1 MANNVSEI
9 LKSVVGELK
18 EISKSETIVGDPITV
33 GDRTVIPIVKISVGF
48 GAGGGQGENSKAE
61 SGFGGGGGGGVKIE
75 PSAFIIMDKDGVSIL
90 PANKGKWDSIIDSI
104 PGFAKKFSDLTNKIK
119 SEKKSTDKKGTG
131 KKTTEKAEKTK
142 TDSDD

>member
-18 EISKSETIVGDPITV
+18 EISKSETIIGDPITV
-33 GDRTVIPIVKISVGF
+33 GDRTVIPIVRISVGF
-48 GAGGGQGENSKAE
+48 GAGGGQGENSKSE
-61 SGFGGGGGGGVKIE
+61 TGFGGGGGGGVKIE

-104 PGFAKKFSDLTNKIK
+104 PGFAQKISNLTSKMKSDDT
-119 SEKKSTDKKGTG
+119 SEEKTTDK
-131 KKTTEKAEKTK
+131 TE
-142 TDSDD
+142 DSDPPKED

>member
-1 MANNVSEI
+1 MANNVAEI

-33 GDRTVIPIVKISVGF
+33 GERTVIPIVRISVGF
-48 GAGGGQGENSKAE
+48 GAGGGQGENSKSE
-61 SGFGGGGGGGVKIE
+61 TGFGGGGGGGVKIE

-104 PGFAKKFSDLTNKIK
+104 PGFAKKISDLTSKIK
-119 SEKKSTDKKGTG
+119 SESKSDKNSS
-131 KKTTEKAEKTK
+131 KKTSEKAEEPETPKE
-142 TDSDD
+142 D

>member
-18 EISKSETIVGDPITV
+18 EISKSETIIGEPITV
-33 GDRTVIPIVKISVGF
+33 GDRTVIPIVRISVGF
-48 GAGGGQGENSKAE
+48 GAGGGQGESSKSE
-61 SGFGGGGGGGVKIE
+61 TGFGGGGGGGVKIE

-104 PGFAKKFSDLTNKIK
+104 PGFAKKISDLTSKIK
-119 SEKKSTDKKGTG
+119 SEDK
-131 KKTTEKAEKTK
+131 KAEKPAETSEE
-142 TDSDD
+142 TDSP

>member
-1 MANNVSEI
+1 MANNVAEI

-33 GDRTVIPIVKISVGF
+33 GDRTVIPIVRISVGF
-48 GAGGGQGENSKAE
+48 GAGGGQGENEKAGT
-61 SGFGGGGGGGVKIE
+61 GFGGGGGGGVKIE

-104 PGFAKKFSDLTNKIK
+104 PGFAKKISDLTSKIK
-119 SEKKSTDKKGTG
+119 SESKSE
-131 KKTTEKAEKTK
+131 EKSSEKPAEEAEESEASK
-142 TDSDD
+142 DD

>member
-1 MANNVSEI
+1 MANNVAEI

-33 GDRTVIPIVKISVGF
+33 GDRTVIPIVRISVGF
-48 GAGGGQGENSKAE
+48 GAGGGQGENDKAGT
-61 SGFGGGGGGGVKIE
+61 GFGGGGGGGVKIE

-104 PGFAKKFSDLTNKIK
+104 PGFAKKISDLTSKIK
-119 SEKKSTDKKGTG
+119 SESKSP
-131 KKTTEKAEKTK
+131 EKSEETK
-142 TDSDD
+142 TDPDSSTDD

>member
-1 MANNVSEI
+1 MANNVAEI

-18 EISKSETIVGDPITV
+18 EISKSETIVGEPITV
-33 GDRTVIPIVKISVGF
+33 GYRTVIPIVRISVGF

-104 PGFAKKFSDLTNKIK
+104 PGFAKKLSKLKADYKSDDKPSEK
-119 SEKKSTDKKGTG
+119 SEK
-131 KKTTEKAEKTK
+131 TEKNEES
-142 TDSDD
+142 DSPSED

>member
-9 LKSVVGELK
+9 LKAVVGELK

-33 GDRTVIPIVKISVGF
+33 GDRTVIPIVRISVGF
-48 GAGGGQGENSKAE
+48 GAGGGQGENDKSQT
-61 SGFGGGGGGGVKIE
+61 GFGGGGGGGVKIE

-104 PGFAKKFSDLTNKIK
+104 PGFAKKLSELKSKIK
-119 SEKKSTDKKGTG
+119 TD
-131 KKTTEKAEKTK
+131 EKAETK
-142 TDSDD
+142 TDEPSPDSAE

>member
-1 MANNVSEI
+1 MANNVAEI

-33 GDRTVIPIVKISVGF
+33 GDRTVIPIVRISVGF
-48 GAGGGQGENSKAE
+48 GAGGGQGENSKSE
-61 SGFGGGGGGGVKIE
+61 TGFGGGGGGGVKIE

-104 PGFAKKFSDLTNKIK
+104 PGFAKKISDLTSKMKSDNKTSEK
-119 SEKKSTDKKGTG
+119 SEETDK
-131 KKTTEKAEKTK
+131 TETS
-142 TDSDD
+142 TDSDSNNED

>member
-18 EISKSETIVGDPITV
+18 EISKSETIIGEPITV
-33 GDRTVIPIVKISVGF
+33 GDRTVIPIVRISVGF
-48 GAGGGQGENSKAE
+48 GAGGGQGENSKSE
-61 SGFGGGGGGGVKIE
+61 TGFGGGGGGGVKIE

-104 PGFAKKFSDLTNKIK
+104 PGFAKKISDLTSKIK
-119 SEKKSTDKKGTG
+119 SEDKKAG
-131 KKTTEKAEKTK
+131 KPAETNEE
-142 TDSDD
+142 TDSPQED